1 MAAKTVL
8 ERMSE
13 ADQLMR
19 AGLGITVIVDIG
31 ADTIQIKDPLCAAP
45 AGQPLGAKILNP
57 AAVHASL
64 DVNLIACDSPASE
77 VTDSASMN
85 IPTGRQ
91 WISAAGGAGYTA
103 YLNT

>member
-1 MAAKTVL
+1 MATVAA
-8 ERMSE
+8 RMYE

-19 AGLGITVIVDIG
+19 NGLGVTVIVDIG

-57 AAVHASL
+57 AATHATL
-64 DVNLIACDSPASE
+64 DVNLIACDSPAIEVSE
-77 VTDSASMN
+77 SCSMN
-85 IPTGRQ
+85 IPLGRQ
-91 WISAAGGAGYTA
+91 WTTAAGGAGYTA